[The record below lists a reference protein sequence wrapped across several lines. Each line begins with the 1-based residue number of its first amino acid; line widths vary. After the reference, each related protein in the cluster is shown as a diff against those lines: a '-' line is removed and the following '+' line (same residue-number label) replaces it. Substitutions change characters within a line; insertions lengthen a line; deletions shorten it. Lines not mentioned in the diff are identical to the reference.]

1 MADLVSKV
9 SEIKAL
15 ELKDKRKKFLQLFKV
30 ENYLQ
35 EGLSSEQ
42 VEEIKKEFNILWTR
56 ANEEMGDFTLV
67 EELLDLILEKGLK
80 NGFESYKK
88 INKFALIKR
97 KTGENLW
104 EALSVIDFL
113 KLFDPYSL
121 AQIGARPK
129 NDKNVYSK
137 GDLKLSDFST
147 EDKLKWLNWLKEQKT
162 KESAEKQADLSEQIN
177 ETKIEN
183 QEKVE
188 QQKVKNFRNS
198 LVKREQSISLESQ
211 KSSEITTQE
220 IPKTWEEFKERI
232 FDCLRNS
239 GFVSL
244 DFDFNKKEQIYGSGA
259 DYNEK
264 VPNSIWI
271 KSFITAD
278 NKVFDIDFSVTGD
291 EGEQQSLKIFLNG
304 RQQVQIFETVGFN
317 KYIQLEEAY
326 LATKIF
332 LKKYINLNF

>member
-1 MADLVSKV
+1 M
-9 SEIKAL
+9 
-15 ELKDKRKKFLQLFKV
+15 
-30 ENYLQ
+30 
-35 EGLSSEQ
+35 
-42 VEEIKKEFNILWTR
+42 
-56 ANEEMGDFTLV
+56 
-67 EELLDLILEKGLK
+67 
-80 NGFESYKK
+80 
-88 INKFALIKR
+88 
-97 KTGENLW
+97 
-104 EALSVIDFL
+104 
-113 KLFDPYSL
+113 
-121 AQIGARPK
+121 
-129 NDKNVYSK
+129 
-137 GDLKLSDFST
+137 
-147 EDKLKWLNWLKEQKT
+147 
-162 KESAEKQADLSEQIN
+162 
-177 ETKIEN
+177 
-183 QEKVE
+183 
-188 QQKVKNFRNS
+188 
-198 LVKREQSISLESQ
+198 
-211 KSSEITTQE
+211 
-220 IPKTWEEFKERI
+220 
-232 FDCLRNS
+232 RNS